1 MKTKIRISLLAIML
15 LAFQPIFSQ
24 VNEDLVEL
32 DEVVLTLPFG
42 QTLGKSVLKV
52 DKLNFNDINPII
64 KQYISN
70 SISKLPGVSIIST
83 GAGIGKPSIRGLSFN
98 RVVVLNQGMRL
109 ENQQWGEEHGL
120 ALSSSGV
127 NSVEVV
133 KGPLYVLYGSDAMG
147 GVLYIEPE
155 KYSTSD
161 DLEIDY
167 TGIYNSNYSGFS
179 NNLGLKGSS
188 ENFSYM
194 LRADITDNG
203 NYSSPD
209 GEIENTWF
217 KQNDFK
223 AGVAYQTEKFQSDL
237 RFSMSETEVG
247 IPHMEEGHDDHDDHG
262 EEDHDD
268 HGEEDHDDHGEE
280 DHYQEINHTTLT
292 WKNTFDM
299 GNDHTLEIT
308 LGRQLNER
316 KEFGGHEEEGHDD
329 HEEHEEEGHDDHEEH
344 EEEGHDDHEEH
355 EEEGHD
361 DHDDHEGHEEG
372 EAELDMELE
381 TTSIDIKL
389 TMPQSDDL
397 NLIIGT
403 SLLNQEN
410 KNFGHETLIP
420 DAEKKDFGLFAL
432 GQFDID
438 DTSQALIGVRYD
450 NRSISSESS
459 SNDYSNFNGSLGF
472 KKDFGNSTLRINL
485 SSGFRAPDLIELY
498 ADGSHH
504 GSFQYKKGNTNLEA
518 EESLQTDLSYQI
530 NNDNSIVSFDLFYN
544 DISDYIY
551 LSPSSMF
558 EDGLRVYDYMQQD
571 SKLYGG
577 EIHLNKNTSID
588 WLSYYT
594 SIEYVFGESM
604 DGEALPFIS
613 PLTLNQVF
621 NIDFGN
627 NYSVEIDF
635 IAKAKQS
642 RVSLFEEET
651 DGYSVLNLSGNY
663 KTEFMTNDLNL
674 FWRISNVFDK
684 EYYDH
689 LSRLKTAGIEQM
701 GRNISVGLTYNF

>member
-247 IPHMEEGHDDHDDHG
+247 IPHMEEGHDDHDDHDDH
-262 EEDHDD
+262 EEDGHD
-268 HGEEDHDDHGEE
+268 DHDDHGEE

-299 GNDHTLEIT
+299 GNDHTLDIT

-316 KEFGGHEEEGHDD
+316 KEFGG
-329 HEEHEEEGHDDHEEH
+329 HEEEGHDDHEEH

-432 GQFDID
+432 GQFDLD

-594 SIEYVFGESM
+594 SIEYVFAESM

-642 RVSLFEEET
+642 RVSMFEEET

-689 LSRLKTAGIEQM
+689 LSRLKTAGIEEM

>member
-1 MKTKIRISLLAIML
+1 MSKKNRISLIAIML
-15 LAFQPIFSQ
+15 LAFQVTFSQ
-24 VNEDLVEL
+24 VNDNLVKL
-32 DEVVLTLPFG
+32 DEVVLTLPFD

-83 GAGIGKPSIRGLSFN
+83 GSGIGKPSIRGLSFN
-98 RVVVLNQGMRL
+98 RVVVLSQGMRL

-155 KYSTSD
+155 KYLISD

-167 TGIYNSNYSGFS
+167 TGIYNSNYNGFS

-194 LRADITDNG
+194 LRADIKDNG

-209 GEIENTWF
+209 GEIENSWF

-237 RFSMSETEVG
+237 RISMSDIEVG
-247 IPHMEEGHDDHDDHG
+247 IPHMEEGHDDHDDH
-262 EEDHDD
+262 EEDEHDD
-268 HGEEDHDDHGEE
+268 HEEE
-280 DHYQEINHTTLT
+280 DHYQEIKHTTLS

-299 GNDHTLEIT
+299 GNDHTLDIT

-316 KEFGGHEEEGHDD
+316 KEFGGHEEEGH
-329 HEEHEEEGHDDHEEH
+329 
-344 EEEGHDDHEEH
+344 
-355 EEEGHD
+355 
-361 DHDDHEGHEEG
+361 EEG
-372 EAELDMELE
+372 EAELEMELE

-397 NLIIGT
+397 NLIVGT

-410 KNFGHETLIP
+410 KNFGHKTLIP

-432 GQFDID
+432 GQFDINE
-438 DTSQALIGVRYD
+438 TSQALIGVRYD
-450 NRSISSESS
+450 NRSISSESG

-504 GSFQYKKGNTNLEA
+504 GSFQYKKGNTNLVA

-530 NNDNSIVSFDLFYN
+530 NNNNSIVSFDLFYN

-551 LSPSSMF
+551 LNPSSMF
-558 EDGLRVYDYMQQD
+558 EDGLKVYDYMQQD
-571 SKLYGG
+571 AKLYGG

-594 SIEYVFGESM
+594 SVEYVFAESM
-604 DGEALPFIS
+604 DGKALPFIS

-642 RVSLFEEET
+642 RVSMFEEET
-651 DGYSVLNLSGNY
+651 DGYSLLNLSGNF
-663 KTEFMTNDLNL
+663 KTEFMNNDLNL

-689 LSRLKTAGIEQM
+689 LSRLKTAGIHEM
-701 GRNISVGLTYNF
+701 GRNISVGLKCNF

>member
-1 MKTKIRISLLAIML
+1 MSKKNRISLIAIML
-15 LAFQPIFSQ
+15 LVFQVTFSQ
-24 VNEDLVEL
+24 VNDNLVKL
-32 DEVVLTLPFG
+32 DEVVLTLPFD

-83 GAGIGKPSIRGLSFN
+83 GSGIGKPSIRGLSFN
-98 RVVVLNQGMRL
+98 RVVVLSQGMRL

-155 KYSTSD
+155 KYLTSE

-167 TGIYNSNYSGFS
+167 TGIYNSNYSGLS

-209 GEIENTWF
+209 GEIENSWF

-237 RFSMSETEVG
+237 RISMSDIEVG
-247 IPHMEEGHDDHDDHG
+247 IPHMEEGHDDHDDH
-262 EEDHDD
+262 EEDEH
-268 HGEEDHDDHGEE
+268 EEE
-280 DHYQEINHTTLT
+280 DHYQEIKHTTLS

-299 GNDHTLEIT
+299 GNDHTLDIT

-316 KEFGGHEEEGHDD
+316 KEFGGHEEEGHD
-329 HEEHEEEGHDDHEEH
+329 EHDDHEE
-344 EEEGHDDHEEH
+344 
-355 EEEGHD
+355 
-361 DHDDHEGHEEG
+361 EGHEEG

-432 GQFDID
+432 GQFDINE
-438 DTSQALIGVRYD
+438 TSQALIGVRYD
-450 NRSISSESS
+450 NRSISSESG

-472 KKDFGNSTLRINL
+472 KKDFGNSTLRMNL

-504 GSFQYKKGNTNLEA
+504 GSFQYKKGNTNLVA

-530 NNDNSIVSFDLFYN
+530 NNNNSIVSFDLFYN

-551 LSPSSMF
+551 LNPSSMF
-558 EDGLRVYDYMQQD
+558 EDGLKVYDYMQQD
-571 SKLYGG
+571 AKLYGG

-594 SIEYVFGESM
+594 SVEYVFAESM

-642 RVSLFEEET
+642 RVSMFEEET
-651 DGYSVLNLSGNY
+651 DGYSVLNLSGNF
-663 KTEFMTNDLNL
+663 KTEFMNNDLNL

-689 LSRLKTAGIEQM
+689 LSRLKTAGIHEM
-701 GRNISVGLTYNF
+701 GRNISVGLKYNF

>member
-1 MKTKIRISLLAIML
+1 MHKKIKISLITIL
-15 LAFQPIFSQ
+15 LLVFQITFSQ
-24 VNEDLVEL
+24 VDDDLVQL

-83 GAGIGKPSIRGLSFN
+83 GAGIGKPSIRGLSSN
-98 RVVVLNQGMRL
+98 RVVVLNQGLRL

-120 ALSSSGV
+120 GLSSSGV

-155 KYSTSD
+155 KYLTT
-161 DLEIDY
+161 ECCAKVDY
-167 TGIYNSNYSGFS
+167 TGIYNSNYNGLT

-188 ENFSYM
+188 GKFSWM
-194 LRADITDNG
+194 FRADITDNG
-203 NYSSPD
+203 NYSSPN
-209 GEIENTWF
+209 GEVENTWF

-223 AGVAYQTEKFQSDL
+223 AGIAYQTEKFQSDL
-237 RFSMSETEVG
+237 RLSMSDSEVG
-247 IPHMEEGHDDHDDHG
+247 IPHMEEGHDDHDEDG
-262 EEDHDD
+262 DHDD
-268 HGEEDHDDHGEE
+268 HGDHEEE
-280 DHYQEINHTTLT
+280 DHYQELKHTTLT
-292 WKNTFDM
+292 WQNTFDM
-299 GNDHTLEIT
+299 GNDHTLDVT

-316 KEFGGHEEEGHDD
+316 KEFGGHEEEEDN
-329 HEEHEEEGHDDHEEH
+329 EEEG
-344 EEEGHDDHEEH
+344 
-355 EEEGHD
+355 
-361 DHDDHEGHEEG
+361 HDDHEGHEEG
-372 EAELDMELE
+372 EAELDMDLE

-403 SLLNQEN
+403 SLINQEN
-410 KNFGHETLIP
+410 KNFGHEELIP

-432 GQFDID
+432 GQLDITD
-438 DTSQALIGVRYD
+438 SSQALIGVRYD
-450 NRSISSESS
+450 TRSISTA
-459 SNDYSNFNGSLGF
+459 SNNSDYSNFNGSIGY
-472 KKDFGNSTLRINL
+472 KKNYEKSTLRINL

-498 ADGSHH
+498 ADGIHH
-504 GSFQYKKGNTNLEA
+504 GSFQYKKGNTNLVA
-518 EESLQTDLSYQI
+518 EESLQTDFSYQI
-530 NNDNSIVSFDLFYN
+530 NNENSIISFDLFYN

-551 LSPSSMF
+551 LTPSRMF
-558 EDGLRVYDYMQQD
+558 EDGFRVYDYMQQD
-571 SKLYGG
+571 AKLYGG
-577 EIHLNKNTSID
+577 EIHVNRNTDIE

-594 SIEYVFGESM
+594 SLEYVFAESG

-627 NYSVEIDF
+627 NYSFEIDF
-635 IAKAKQS
+635 IAKANQS
-642 RVSLFEEET
+642 RVSMFEEET
-651 DGYSVLNLSGNY
+651 DGYSILNLSGNF
-663 KTEFMTNDLNL
+663 KTEFMDNDLSL
-674 FWRISNVFDK
+674 FWRVSNVFDK

-689 LSRLKTAGIEQM
+689 LSRLKTAGIYEM
-701 GRNISVGLTYNF
+701 GRNISVGLKYNF

>member
-1 MKTKIRISLLAIML
+1 MSKKNRISLIAIML
-15 LAFQPIFSQ
+15 LAFQVTFSQ
-24 VNEDLVEL
+24 VNDNLVKL
-32 DEVVLTLPFG
+32 DEVVLTLPFD

-83 GAGIGKPSIRGLSFN
+83 GSGIGKPSIRGLSFN
-98 RVVVLNQGMRL
+98 RVVVLSQGMRL

-155 KYSTSD
+155 KYLTSE

-209 GEIENTWF
+209 GEIENSWF

-237 RFSMSETEVG
+237 RISMSDIEVG
-247 IPHMEEGHDDHDDHG
+247 IPHMEEGHDDHDYH
-262 EEDHDD
+262 EEDDHDD
-268 HGEEDHDDHGEE
+268 HEEE
-280 DHYQEINHTTLT
+280 DHYQEIKHTTLS

-299 GNDHTLEIT
+299 GNDHTLDIT

-329 HEEHEEEGHDDHEEH
+329 HDDHEE
-344 EEEGHDDHEEH
+344 
-355 EEEGHD
+355 
-361 DHDDHEGHEEG
+361 EGHEEG

-432 GQFDID
+432 GQFDINE
-438 DTSQALIGVRYD
+438 TSQALIGVRYD
-450 NRSISSESS
+450 NRSISSESG

-472 KKDFGNSTLRINL
+472 KKDFGNSTLRMNL

-504 GSFQYKKGNTNLEA
+504 GSFQYKKGNTNLVA

-530 NNDNSIVSFDLFYN
+530 NNNNSIVSFDLFYN

-551 LSPSSMF
+551 LNPSSMF
-558 EDGLRVYDYMQQD
+558 EDGLKVYDYMQQD
-571 SKLYGG
+571 AKLYGG

-594 SIEYVFGESM
+594 SVEYVFAESM

-642 RVSLFEEET
+642 RVSMFEEET
-651 DGYSVLNLSGNY
+651 DGYSVLNLSGNF
-663 KTEFMTNDLNL
+663 KTEFMNNDLNL

-689 LSRLKTAGIEQM
+689 LSRLKTAGIHEM
-701 GRNISVGLTYNF
+701 GRNISVGLKYNF

>member
-1 MKTKIRISLLAIML
+1 MKTKIRISLLALML

-120 ALSSSGV
+120 AISSSGV

-155 KYSTSD
+155 KYLTSD

-247 IPHMEEGHDDHDDHG
+247 IPHMEEGHDDHDDH
-262 EEDHDD
+262 DD
-268 HGEEDHDDHGEE
+268 HEEE
-280 DHYQEINHTTLT
+280 DHYQEIKHTTLS

-299 GNDHTLEIT
+299 GNDHTLDIT

-316 KEFGGHEEEGHDD
+316 KEFGGHEEEGH
-329 HEEHEEEGHDDHEEH
+329 
-344 EEEGHDDHEEH
+344 
-355 EEEGHD
+355 
-361 DHDDHEGHEEG
+361 EEG
-372 EAELDMELE
+372 EAELEMELE

-432 GQFDID
+432 GQFDINE
-438 DTSQALIGVRYD
+438 TSQALIGVRYD
-450 NRSISSESS
+450 NRSISSESG

-472 KKDFGNSTLRINL
+472 KKDFGNSTLRMNL

-504 GSFQYKKGNTNLEA
+504 GSFQYKKGNTNLVA

-530 NNDNSIVSFDLFYN
+530 NNNNSIVSFDLFYN

-551 LSPSSMF
+551 LNPSSMF
-558 EDGLRVYDYMQQD
+558 EDGLKVYDYMQQD
-571 SKLYGG
+571 AKLYGG

-594 SIEYVFGESM
+594 SVEYVFAESM

-642 RVSLFEEET
+642 RVSMFEEET
-651 DGYSVLNLSGNY
+651 DGYSLLNLSGNF
-663 KTEFMTNDLNL
+663 KTEFMNNDLNL

-689 LSRLKTAGIEQM
+689 LSRLKTAGIHEM
-701 GRNISVGLTYNF
+701 GRNISVGLKCNF

>member
-1 MKTKIRISLLAIML
+1 MKTKIRISLLALML

-155 KYSTSD
+155 KYLTSD

-247 IPHMEEGHDDHDDHG
+247 IPHMEEGHDDHDDHDDH
-262 EEDHDD
+262 EEDGHD
-268 HGEEDHDDHGEE
+268 DHDDHGEE

-299 GNDHTLEIT
+299 GNDHTLDIT

-316 KEFGGHEEEGHDD
+316 KEFGG
-329 HEEHEEEGHDDHEEH
+329 
-344 EEEGHDDHEEH
+344 H

-504 GSFQYKKGNTNLEA
+504 GSFQYKKGNINLEA

-551 LSPSSMF
+551 LNPSSMF

-588 WLSYYT
+588 WLFYYT
-594 SIEYVFGESM
+594 SIEYVFAESM

-642 RVSLFEEET
+642 RVSMFEEET

-701 GRNISVGLTYNF
+701 GRNISVGLKYNF